1 MSVPP
6 IHSGCGISDRRANA
20 GKGHKNTTAG
30 FLHRDRACLMMQRSV
45 RNRQWFSD
53 KIKSGNQKMNG
64 LQPYMIGPHRKT
76 LLLLRLQLLP
86 SILSPHFIK
95 T

>member
-1 MSVPP
+1 
-6 IHSGCGISDRRANA
+6 
-20 GKGHKNTTAG
+20 
-30 FLHRDRACLMMQRSV
+30 
-45 RNRQWFSD
+45 
-53 KIKSGNQKMNG
+53 MNG

-95 T
+95 TMIKRMPDVSSPLILK